1 MRNMLSNFCWPY
13 ASLRVM
19 SAAQNPIVS
28 EFPSEQ
34 DAATYDAWLRQK
46 VQISLADADS
56 PASKRFASDDVA
68 RKIAATIEAENA
80 KRRLA

>member
-1 MRNMLSNFCWPY
+1 
-13 ASLRVM
+13 M
-19 SAAQNPIVS
+19 SAVQNPIIS

-46 VQISLADADS
+46 VQASLANAAS
-56 PASKRFASDDVA
+56 PASKRFTSDDVA
-68 RKIAATIEAENA
+68 RKVAATIEAENA